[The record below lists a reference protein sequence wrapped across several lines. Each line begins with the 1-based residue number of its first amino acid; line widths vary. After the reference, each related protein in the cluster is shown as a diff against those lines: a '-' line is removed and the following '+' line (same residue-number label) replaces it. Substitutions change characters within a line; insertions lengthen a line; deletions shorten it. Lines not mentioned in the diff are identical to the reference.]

1 MELWEVKANAL
12 RLMFAD
18 SDLSFSKAEF
28 ESEVVYF
35 NGNTRDK
42 LTRMND
48 SIRRAIDLY
57 YQTCGQFVK
66 RKTVKYLVEDG
77 IVTDFLD
84 LTEIDDFGS
93 VSRIDI
99 NKNNNLRI
107 KGQKDIPYFFNQVD
121 KEIEILIHI
130 PDTIRKDEIELT
142 LSYYIEDSN
151 LPDDNLINELE
162 FNLDSLNIPSDIQRK
177 IPLYIKGEIYEED
190 EYALAQSSKNEY
202 IQYLLMH
209 KRKYGGVQ
217 TKVRSIHRRG

>member
-18 SDLSFSKAEF
+18 SGLSFSKDEF
-28 ESEVVYF
+28 ESKVVYS

-66 RKTVKYLVEDG
+66 RKTVKYRIDDG

-107 KGQKDIPYFFNQVD
+107 KGQKDISYFFNQVD
-121 KEIEILIHI
+121 KEVEILIHI

-142 LSYYIEDSN
+142 LSYYIEDAN
-151 LPDDNLINELE
+151 LPDDDLINELE

>member
-18 SDLSFSKAEF
+18 SGLSFSKEEF
-28 ESEVVYF
+28 ENEVVYS

-66 RKTVKYLVEDG
+66 RKTVKYRIDDG

-107 KGQKDIPYFFNQVD
+107 KGQKDVPYFFNQVD
-121 KEIEILIHI
+121 KEVEILIHI
-130 PDTIRKDEIELT
+130 PDTVRKDEIELT
-142 LSYYIEDSN
+142 LSYYIKDAN
-151 LPDDNLINELE
+151 LPDDNLIDELE

-190 EYALAQSSKNEY
+190 EYALAQASKNEY
-202 IQYLLMH
+202 IEYLLMH

>member
-1 MELWEVKANAL
+1 MELWEIKADAL

-18 SDLSFSKAEF
+18 SGLLFSKEEF
-28 ESEVVYF
+28 ENGVVYS

-57 YQTCGQFVK
+57 YRTCGQFVK
-66 RKTVKYLVEDG
+66 RKVVKYLVVDG
-77 IVTDFLD
+77 VVTDLLD
-84 LTEIDDFGS
+84 LSEVEDFGS

-99 NKNNNLRI
+99 KENLNLGISGRKNLV
-107 KGQKDIPYFFNQVD
+107 YFFNQVE
-121 KEIEILIHI
+121 KEVEVFLGVPSRIRKEEIEFVLNYFL
-130 PDTIRKDEIELT
+130 EEV
-142 LSYYIEDSN
+142 N
-151 LPDDNLINELE
+151 LPSDDLLDELK
-162 FNLDSLNIPSDIQRK
+162 FNLDTLNIPSDIQRK

-190 EYALAQSSKNEY
+190 EYALAQASKNEY
-202 IQYLLMH
+202 MQYLLMH

>member
-1 MELWEVKANAL
+1 MELWEVKADAL

-18 SDLSFSKAEF
+18 SGLSFSKDEF
-28 ESEVVYF
+28 ESKVVYS

-66 RKTVKYLVEDG
+66 RKTVKYRIDDG

-84 LTEIDDFGS
+84 LGEIDDFGS

-121 KEIEILIHI
+121 KEVEILIQI

-142 LSYYIEDSN
+142 LSYYIEDAN
-151 LPDDNLINELE
+151 LPDDDLINELE

>member
-1 MELWEVKANAL
+1 MELWEVKADAL

-18 SDLSFSKAEF
+18 SGLSFSKDEF
-28 ESEVVYF
+28 ESKVVYS

-66 RKTVKYLVEDG
+66 RKKVKYRIDG
-77 IVTDFLD
+77 DIVTDFLD
-84 LTEIDDFGS
+84 LSEIDDFGS

-121 KEIEILIHI
+121 KEVEILIHI
-130 PDTIRKDEIELT
+130 PDTIRKDEIEFT
-142 LSYYIEDSN
+142 LSYYIEDAN
-151 LPDDNLINELE
+151 LPDDDLINELE

-190 EYALAQSSKNEY
+190 EYALAQASKNEY

>member
-18 SDLSFSKAEF
+18 SGLSFSKEEF
-28 ESEVVYF
+28 ENEVVYS

-66 RKTVKYLVEDG
+66 RKTVKYRIDEG

-107 KGQKDIPYFFNQVD
+107 KGQKDVPYFFNQVD
-121 KEIEILIHI
+121 KEVEILINI
-130 PDTIRKDEIELT
+130 PDTIRKDEIEFT
-142 LSYYIEDSN
+142 LSYYIEDAN

-190 EYALAQSSKNEY
+190 EYALAQASKNEY
-202 IQYLLMH
+202 IQYLFMH

>member
-18 SDLSFSKAEF
+18 SGLSFSKEEF
-28 ESEVVYF
+28 ENDVVYS

-66 RKTVKYLVEDG
+66 RKTVKYLVEDD

-84 LTEIDDFGS
+84 LAEIDDFGS

-99 NKNNNLRI
+99 
-107 KGQKDIPYFFNQVD
+107 KGQNDIPYFFNQVD
-121 KEIEILIHI
+121 KEIEILMNI
-130 PDTIRKDEIELT
+130 PDTVRKDEIEFT
-142 LSYYIEDSN
+142 LSYYIENAN
-151 LPDDNLINELE
+151 LPEDNLINELDY
-162 FNLDSLNIPSDIQRK
+162 NLDSLNIPSDIQRK

>member
-18 SDLSFSKAEF
+18 SGLSFSKEEF
-28 ESEVVYF
+28 ENGVVYY

-66 RKTVKYLVEDG
+66 RKTVKYRIDDG

-107 KGQKDIPYFFNQVD
+107 KEQKDIPYFFNQVD
-121 KEIEILIHI
+121 KEIEILMHI
-130 PDTIRKDEIELT
+130 PDTIRKDEIEFT

-202 IQYLLMH
+202 IQYLFMH
-209 KRKYGGVQ
+209 KRKYGSVQ

>member
-18 SDLSFSKAEF
+18 SGLSFSKEEF
-28 ESEVVYF
+28 ENEVVYS

-48 SIRRAIDLY
+48 SKRRPIDLY

-66 RKTVKYLVEDG
+66 RKTVKYRIDDG

-107 KGQKDIPYFFNQVD
+107 KGQKDVPYFFNQVD
-121 KEIEILIHI
+121 KEVEILIHI
-130 PDTIRKDEIELT
+130 PDTVRKDEIELT
-142 LSYYIEDSN
+142 LSYYIKDAN

-190 EYALAQSSKNEY
+190 EYALAQASKNEY

>member
-18 SDLSFSKAEF
+18 SGLSFSKEEF
-28 ESEVVYF
+28 ENEVVYS

-66 RKTVKYLVEDG
+66 RKTVKYRIDDG

-107 KGQKDIPYFFNQVD
+107 KGQKDVPYFFNQVD
-121 KEIEILIHI
+121 KEVEILMHI
-130 PDTIRKDEIELT
+130 PDTVRKDEIELT
-142 LSYYIEDSN
+142 LSYYIKDAN
-151 LPDDNLINELE
+151 LPDDNLIDELE

-190 EYALAQSSKNEY
+190 EYALAQASKNEY

>member
-12 RLMFAD
+12 RLMFTD
-18 SDLSFSKAEF
+18 SDLSFSKEEF
-28 ESEVVYF
+28 ENDVVYS

-66 RKTVKYLVEDG
+66 RKTVKYRIDDG

-84 LTEIDDFGS
+84 LTEMNDFGS

-121 KEIEILIHI
+121 KEIEILMNI
-130 PDTIRKDEIELT
+130 PDTIRKDEIEFT
-142 LSYYIEDSN
+142 LSYYIEDAN